1 MATSDL
7 SDEDHLKNE
16 ESGKR
21 YPTSAGLV
29 FGNAAAVPSDDDIV
43 YYKKL
48 GLGRGLNVAKPTP
61 WLNKS
66 SFQVRDFTKDDIM
79 ETLEGGSLQHYD
91 REITSDHQ
99 QRSEIRGTVKPTNA
113 PVAIGVDAE
122 QSRSYSYSRHAVGT
136 KIINR
141 TISFRVSFEDAPRS
155 KVEGLQQ
162 SIHTPPS
169 PKSQPPQT
177 TPANLKESFEEKFSR
192 WLLERIMLY
201 RLKLKPSEAKN
212 LSCTERVADYL
223 NNHHQEILE
232 KDSQGKDKN
241 VLQKVQEDCSDFVT
255 HFGVTHYVS
264 AIELGASAYHVMSE
278 KEFSA
283 RVAGKGS
290 MGVESIVGAAASI
303 SVSQEFLWRRK
314 NKSMEQ
320 KKIGKI
326 TATKEGEKRVIKDP
340 EDEAVVGIQILPI
353 SSLVRN
359 YYLELTLRAALID
372 YTTKEERRKY
382 FHAFVQCF
390 TAQYCDVCKL
400 VI

>member
-1 MATSDL
+1 MSDNT
-7 SDEDHLKNE
+7 EDHPEKE

-21 YPTSAGLV
+21 YSISGLF
-29 FGNAAAVPSDDDIV
+29 FGNAAAEPSDEDIV

-48 GLGRGLNVAKPTP
+48 GLGRGLNVAKLSP

-155 KVEGLQQ
+155 KVEGSPQ
-162 SIHTPPS
+162 SKHTTPNPE
-169 PKSQPPQT
+169 SQPPQT
-177 TPANLKESFEEKFSR
+177 TPEKESFEEKFSG

-201 RLKLKPSEAKN
+201 KEEPPSESSKWEELKLSN
-212 LSCTERVADYL
+212 TVRVADFI
-223 NNHHQEILE
+223 NKHHQEVLE
-232 KDSQGKDKN
+232 KDKSGKDKTI
-241 VLQKVQEDCSDFVT
+241 LQKVQEDCSDFVT

-264 AIELGASAYHVMSE
+264 AIELGASAYQVMSE
-278 KEFSA
+278 KEFST

-290 MGVESIVGAAASI
+290 MGVESIVGAGASV

-314 NKSMEQ
+314 KKSIEQ

-326 TATKEGEKRVIKDP
+326 TTTEEGEKQVKKDP
-340 EDEAVVGIQILPI
+340 ENEAVVGIQILPI

-359 YYLELTLRAALID
+359 YYLERALRAALID
-372 YTTKEERRKY
+372 YTTREERRKY
-382 FHAFVQCF
+382 LHAFDSI
-390 TAQYCDVCKL
+390 AA
-400 VI
+400 

>member
-1 MATSDL
+1 MSDN
-7 SDEDHLKNE
+7 STQVDHPENE

-21 YPTSAGLV
+21 YSISTGLF
-29 FGNAAAVPSDDDIV
+29 FGNAAAEPSDEDIV
-43 YYKKL
+43 YFKKL
-48 GLGRGLNVAKPTP
+48 GLGRGLNVAKPSP

-136 KIINR
+136 KVINR

-155 KVEGLQQ
+155 KVEGSSHSKHTIPNSKPQ
-162 SIHTPPS
+162 SH
-169 PKSQPPQT
+169 QT
-177 TPANLKESFEEKFSR
+177 NLAKESFEEKFSR
-192 WLLERIMLY
+192 WLLERMMLY
-201 RLKLKPSEAKN
+201 NEPPSESSKSSN
-212 LSCTERVADYL
+212 TEKVADFL
-223 NNHHQEILE
+223 NNHHQKILE
-232 KDSQGKDKN
+232 KDYRGKDKN

-264 AIELGASAYHVMSE
+264 AIELGASAYQVMSE

-290 MGVESIVGAAASI
+290 MGVESIVGAAGSVSI
-303 SVSQEFLWRRK
+303 SQEFLWRK
-314 NKSMEQ
+314 KKKSIEQ

-326 TATKEGEKRVIKDP
+326 TTEEGEKRVKKDP
-340 EDEAVVGIQILPI
+340 ENEAVVGIQILPI

-359 YYLELTLRAALID
+359 YYLERTLRATLID
-372 YTTKEERRKY
+372 YTTREERCRY
-382 FHAFVQCF
+382 LHAFVQ
-390 TAQYCDVCKL
+390 YYSII
-400 VI
+400 VIVGN

>member
-1 MATSDL
+1 MSDNTTQV
-7 SDEDHLKNE
+7 DHPENE

-21 YPTSAGLV
+21 YSISTGLF
-29 FGNAAAVPSDDDIV
+29 FGNAAAEPSDEDIV
-43 YYKKL
+43 YFKKL
-48 GLGRGLNVAKPTP
+48 GLGRGLNVAKPSP

-141 TISFRVSFEDAPRS
+141 TISFRVSFEDAPRP
-155 KVEGLQQ
+155 KVDG
-162 SIHTPPS
+162 SSHS
-169 PKSQPPQT
+169 NHT
-177 TPANLKESFEEKFSR
+177 TPNPKPQSHQTSPAKESFEEKFSR
-192 WLLERIMLY
+192 WLLERMMLY
-201 RLKLKPSEAKN
+201 NEPPSESSK
-212 LSCTERVADYL
+212 LSNTEKVADFL
-223 NNHHQEILE
+223 NEHHQKILE
-232 KDSQGKDKN
+232 KDNRGKDKN

-264 AIELGASAYHVMSE
+264 AIELGASTYQVMSE

-290 MGVESIVGAAASI
+290 MGVESIVGAAGSI

-314 NKSMEQ
+314 KKSIEQ

-326 TATKEGEKRVIKDP
+326 TTEEGEKRVKRDP
-340 EDEAVVGIQILPI
+340 ENEAVVGIQILPI

-359 YYLELTLRAALID
+359 YYLERALRAALID
-372 YTTKEERRKY
+372 YTTREERCRY
-382 FHAFVQCF
+382 SHAFVQ
-390 TAQYCDVCKL
+390 YYSII
-400 VI
+400 VIVGDQ

>member
-1 MATSDL
+1 M
-7 SDEDHLKNE
+7 
-16 ESGKR
+16 
-21 YPTSAGLV
+21 Y
-29 FGNAAAVPSDDDIV
+29 F
-43 YYKKL
+43 KKL
-48 GLGRGLNVAKPTP
+48 GLGRGLNVAKPSP

-155 KVEGLQQ
+155 KVEGSPQ
-162 SIHTPPS
+162 SKHTTPNPE
-169 PKSQPPQT
+169 SQPPQT
-177 TPANLKESFEEKFSR
+177 TPAKESFEEKFSR

-201 RLKLKPSEAKN
+201 KPSESSKWVELK
-212 LSCTERVADYL
+212 LSNTEKVADFI
-223 NNHHQEILE
+223 NKNHQEVLE
-232 KDSQGKDKN
+232 KDKRGKDKN
-241 VLQKVQEDCSDFVT
+241 ILQKVQEDCSDFVT

-264 AIELGASAYHVMSE
+264 AIELGASAYQVMSE

-303 SVSQEFLWRRK
+303 SVSQEFRWRRK
-314 NKSMEQ
+314 KKSIEQ

-326 TATKEGEKRVIKDP
+326 TTTEEKEKLVKKDP
-340 EDEAVVGIQILPI
+340 ESEAVVGIQILPI

-359 YYLELTLRAALID
+359 SSGHSGQL
-372 YTTKEERRKY
+372 
-382 FHAFVQCF
+382 
-390 TAQYCDVCKL
+390 
-400 VI
+400 